1 MFSQN
6 GRSLIN
12 AHLVAELYCIAY
24 ASFCIIYLYLKSIY
38 DFLHYADFKNVGSI
52 VMELYLWE

>member
-52 VMELYLWE
+52 VMELYL